1 MLGSFSARS
10 YCARCGRPLRGCWCD
25 LIVSIENRVELQLL
39 QDIAESTNA
48 KNTAGLLHLS
58 LANSGKHLVDAG
70 RPIPVD
76 LLRELL
82 FGDEKLPLLLYPQTR
97 EPQALGLAMPASVPD
112 LHRLLPEHLRLV
124 VIDATW
130 RKSRKILYL
139 NPVLQRLPR
148 LALENPPVSVYRVRK
163 ADHENQLSTLEASC
177 YALQQL
183 ERGSVDYSPLL
194 NSLETM
200 VERLLSFR
208 PG

>member
-58 LANSGKHLVDAG
+58 LANSRQHLLDAEQ
-70 RPIPVD
+70 PLSLP
-76 LLRELL
+76 LLEELL
-82 FGDEKLPLLLYPQTR
+82 FEGGKSPLLLYPQTR
-97 EPQALGLAMPASVPD
+97 EPQALGLATSNPAPD
-112 LHRLLPEHLRLV
+112 LQRLLPEQLRLV

-148 LALENPPVSVYRVRK
+148 LALENPPASVYRVRK